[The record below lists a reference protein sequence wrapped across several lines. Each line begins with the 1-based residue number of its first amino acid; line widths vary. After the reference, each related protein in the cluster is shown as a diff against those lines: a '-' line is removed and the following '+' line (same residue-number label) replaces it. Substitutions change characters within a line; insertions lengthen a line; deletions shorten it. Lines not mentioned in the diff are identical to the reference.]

1 MSLVIVVLLECV
13 IWNKVLSNQPH
24 DDVVQVKGGL
34 IRAYWVQDRS
44 IIKYSGIDIVGI
56 EYTPALIPS
65 QKLVGEWLFFLRRL
79 YLFLFAFLAHW
90 ALQYL
95 FLLSNV
101 VKTFPQIEHFF

>member
-1 MSLVIVVLLECV
+1 MSESTINRCYRNRVYGRVNSFSKIYHRMAV
-13 IWNKVLSNQPH
+13 S
-24 DDVVQVKGGL
+24 
-34 IRAYWVQDRS
+34 
-44 IIKYSGIDIVGI
+44 
-56 EYTPALIPS
+56 
-65 QKLVGEWLFFLRRL
+65 FLRRL